1 MKRKVIQL
9 AEKTLVVSLPS
20 KWARAYNVRKR
31 DEVEVG
37 EAGSKLT
44 ISPQSELVEEK
55 TELDV
60 RGLDLEVSRRALG
73 AIFKAGYDE
82 VNVTFEDMKELNK
95 IQEVVREEFIGF
107 EVMNLGKGSLTAKN
121 ITTVDCIFFKTGGKI
136 CSA

>member
-20 KWARAYNVRKR
+20 KWARAYNVRKG

-107 EVMNLGKGSLTAKN
+107 EVMNLGKGS
-121 ITTVDCIFFKTGGKI
+121 
-136 CSA
+136 